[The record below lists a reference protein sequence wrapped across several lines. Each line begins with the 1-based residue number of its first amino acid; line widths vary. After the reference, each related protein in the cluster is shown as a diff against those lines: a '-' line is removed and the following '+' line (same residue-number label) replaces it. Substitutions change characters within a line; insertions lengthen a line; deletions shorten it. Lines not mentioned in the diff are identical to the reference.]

1 MCSKWPMAVQRVQ
14 VLNIYLTLYYNI
26 ETFSPAYSS
35 VYATNRSK
43 IHLKFLKELSI
54 LSGKIVTKA

>member
-1 MCSKWPMAVQRVQ
+1 MAIHRVQ

-26 ETFSPAYSS
+26 ETFSPVYSS
-35 VYATNRSK
+35 VYATNRSE
-43 IHLKFLKELSI
+43 IHLKFFKELSI